1 MCALDESVVDRRSLL
16 RAGDEPALQHPE
28 QRRFLADLQRR
39 QCLAGRLQPVRS
51 LSRGLNGGVVDKFE
65 KRFVLC
71 RRFVRRFL
79 RRADRDALGNEWR
92 APERFGLGIS
102 VSRDFRAT
110 RKSDAVF
117 RRHHDAERR
126 AAIQLRVDAMRGRS
140 VGQLLRRVSA
150 RNCARGLARWTGH
163 FLGASLA
170 IALSLGADASAEP
183 YASPAEWLPA
193 TSTDFAVE
201 TADNAPYFD
210 VWRQEIGR
218 NNDAARARGVLIAP
232 GLQAPLAEAHWSIRS
247 DPTTAAVTIVNFDCD
262 PTPVYASAEVAIL
275 KCPAR
280 TVLWTGP
287 LRTVKNQP
295 KSCFV
300 QVRSSSAPP
309 AGPASFAAANS
320 GVFMSYDVASSSI
333 KIGVIFDHKVFDACS
348 AYLRLKD

>member
-92 APERFGLGIS
+92 APERLGLGIS

-126 AAIQLRVDAMRGRS
+126 AAIQLRAEAMRGRPS
-140 VGQLLRRVSA
+140 VNVLQKGIGQKLRARLGAIGLAISSAQAWRSPSLSAPTRSLRRTPVPTIGSRPLSRILPSRPPTTLRTSMSGARKSA
-150 RNCARGLARWTGH
+150 
-163 FLGASLA
+163 
-170 IALSLGADASAEP
+170 
-183 YASPAEWLPA
+183 A
-193 TSTDFAVE
+193 TTK
-201 TADNAPYFD
+201 
-210 VWRQEIGR
+210 
-218 NNDAARARGVLIAP
+218 
-232 GLQAPLAEAHWSIRS
+232 PLAPAAFSSLPGCRRRSPSRIGQSVPIPRPRRSQSSISTAIRRRS
-247 DPTTAAVTIVNFDCD
+247 T
-262 PTPVYASAEVAIL
+262 
-275 KCPAR
+275 PAR
-280 TVLWTGP
+280 
-287 LRTVKNQP
+287 
-295 KSCFV
+295 
-300 QVRSSSAPP
+300 RSRS
-309 AGPASFAAANS
+309 
-320 GVFMSYDVASSSI
+320 
-333 KIGVIFDHKVFDACS
+333 
-348 AYLRLKD
+348 

>member
-79 RRADRDALGNEWR
+79 RRADRDALENEWR
-92 APERFGLGIS
+92 APERLGLGIS

-126 AAIQLRVDAMRGRS
+126 AAIQLRADAMTGLSSTQRFKKG
-140 VGQLLRRVSA
+140 SA
-150 RNCARGLARWTGH
+150 GNRARGVARSADH

-170 IALSLGADASAEP
+170 VALFLGADAFSAP
-183 YASPAEWLPA
+183 YASPNDWLPA
-193 TSTDFAVE
+193 TFTDFAVE

-210 VWRQEIGR
+210 VWRPEIGR
-218 NNDAARARGVLIAP
+218 NNEAARARGILIAP
-232 GLQAPLAEAHWSIRS
+232 GLQAPLAESHWSIRS

-262 PTPVYASAEVAIL
+262 PTPVYAGAEVAVL

-280 TVLWTGP
+280 TILWTGP

-300 QVRSSSAPP
+300 QFRSASAPA

-333 KIGVIFDHKVFDACS
+333 KIGVILDHKVFDACS

>member
-117 RRHHDAERR
+117 RRHHDGDRR
-126 AAIQLRVDAMRGRS
+126 AEIQLRADAMTRLSSTQRFKGLLEIEWVILGVKVVKGPVDIGFWRLGPTRRS
-140 VGQLLRRVSA
+140 GIMRDGEIGQGTASAVGWIFV
-150 RNCARGLARWTGH
+150 RGLSGARDR
-163 FLGASLA
+163 S
-170 IALSLGADASAEP
+170 
-183 YASPAEWLPA
+183 
-193 TSTDFAVE
+193 
-201 TADNAPYFD
+201 
-210 VWRQEIGR
+210 WRI
-218 NNDAARARGVLIAP
+218 
-232 GLQAPLAEAHWSIRS
+232 W
-247 DPTTAAVTIVNFDCD
+247 
-262 PTPVYASAEVAIL
+262 
-275 KCPAR
+275 
-280 TVLWTGP
+280 
-287 LRTVKNQP
+287 
-295 KSCFV
+295 
-300 QVRSSSAPP
+300 
-309 AGPASFAAANS
+309 
-320 GVFMSYDVASSSI
+320 
-333 KIGVIFDHKVFDACS
+333 
-348 AYLRLKD
+348 